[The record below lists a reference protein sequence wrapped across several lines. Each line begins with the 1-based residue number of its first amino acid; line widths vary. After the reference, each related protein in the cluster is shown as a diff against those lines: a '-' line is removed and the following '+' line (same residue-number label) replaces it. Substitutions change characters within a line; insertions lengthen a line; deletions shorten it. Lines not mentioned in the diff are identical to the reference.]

1 MRKRKKKRK
10 KKISKKI
17 DEDTAQA
24 QRQVS
29 DKKVR

>member
-1 MRKRKKKRK
+1 MTDEEEEEEE
-10 KKISKKI
+10 KKI

-29 DKKVR
+29 DNKVR